1 MILITGASRGIGKFL
16 MEKFLASGEQVF
28 GTFQHTLPEGDFQ
41 KYLAKVDVSDFTEV
55 RQWVESLGNQLDHVT
70 LLNCAGV
77 NYNAFAHKADPA
89 AWAQVIKV
97 NLIGT
102 FNVINA
108 VLPAMREQNYGR
120 IINFASVV
128 GQIGIPGASAY
139 SASKTGMLGLAK
151 SIAAENAAKGI
162 TINNLRLGYFDIGMI
177 SDVPEKFQQA
187 IKDKIPTG
195 KFGDPENIWNAVQFL
210 RNSDYVNGA
219 SIDMNAALV

>member
-1 MILITGASRGIGKFL
+1 MILITGASRGIGKFML
-16 MEKFLASGEQVF
+16 ERFITSGEKAF
-28 GTFQHTLPEGDFQ
+28 GTFHHTMPESNFQ
-41 KYLAKVDVSDFTEV
+41 QVLTKVDVSDFNEV
-55 RQWVESLGNQLDHVT
+55 RRWVESLGDQLTQIT
-70 LLNCAGV
+70 LLNCAGI

-89 AWAQVIKV
+89 AWAKVISV

-102 FNVINA
+102 FNVISA
-108 VLPAMREQNYGR
+108 VLPIMREQNYGR

-139 SASKTGMLGLAK
+139 SASKTGMLGLTK
-151 SIAAENAAKGI
+151 SIAAENAIKGI

-219 SIDMNAALV
+219 SIDMNAALI

>member
-1 MILITGASRGIGKFL
+1 
-16 MEKFLASGEQVF
+16 V
-28 GTFQHTLPEGDFQ
+28 
-41 KYLAKVDVSDFTEV
+41 
-55 RQWVESLGNQLDHVT
+55 
-70 LLNCAGV
+70 LNCAGI

-108 VLPAMREQNYGR
+108 VLPTMREQNYGR

-139 SASKTGMLGLAK
+139 SASKTGMLGLTK

-210 RNSDYVNGA
+210 RKSDYVNGA

>member
-16 MEKFLASGEQVF
+16 MEKFLASGEKVF
-28 GTFQHTLPEGDFQ
+28 GTFQQTMPEGEFQ
-41 KYLAKVDVSDFTEV
+41 KYLTKVDVSDFTEV
-55 RQWVESLGNQLDHVT
+55 RQWIESLGNQLEQVT

-108 VLPAMREQNYGR
+108 VLPIMREQNYGR